1 MIKNENKIA
10 EEVRNVNEK
19 LKARSFSDYVDVFT
33 IIVVVIMF
41 ASMIVAFLVNFVF
54 TLEINLQQ
62 IAVDAVLIS
71 ACTTAIY
78 LMVRAYAMRK
88 GRKTE
93 LWKKAEEEV
102 QKSGKAIRDSGAAKY
117 IPKYCRAWEEER
129 YVETVS
135 GVLGAVGITY
145 EEFKEK
151 YSKLSIKEIKR
162 GGFDL
167 TDFQLKAVIKAKRV
181 KRLKFNERYFYGN
194 AESSHGRTR
203 SPSSGLTARQINN
216 LTAGRIVLTSILTS
230 FLSATLLYDVVFNF
244 SVEAVIQCIIKI
256 TITIFFGAVGMLG
269 GYNHAVVRE
278 VNEMKAK
285 SDDIQDLL
293 KWCEEQKPADNFQN

>member
-41 ASMIVAFLVNFVF
+41 ASMVVAFLVNFVF

-78 LMVRAYAMRK
+78 LIVRAYAMRK

-102 QKSGKAIRDSGAAKY
+102 QKSGKAIRDS
-117 IPKYCRAWEEER
+117 
-129 YVETVS
+129 
-135 GVLGAVGITY
+135 
-145 EEFKEK
+145 
-151 YSKLSIKEIKR
+151 
-162 GGFDL
+162 
-167 TDFQLKAVIKAKRV
+167 
-181 KRLKFNERYFYGN
+181 
-194 AESSHGRTR
+194 
-203 SPSSGLTARQINN
+203 
-216 LTAGRIVLTSILTS
+216 
-230 FLSATLLYDVVFNF
+230 
-244 SVEAVIQCIIKI
+244 
-256 TITIFFGAVGMLG
+256 
-269 GYNHAVVRE
+269 
-278 VNEMKAK
+278 
-285 SDDIQDLL
+285 
-293 KWCEEQKPADNFQN
+293 